1 MSRGAP
7 LRISRV
13 LVWLLVSLAAVL
25 VSDLAVVR
33 FGGLTGLGNLEV
45 LAQDFRQRGS
55 IETRSGDSDRPTEIV
70 LVFFDPESV
79 AEWPYREPFPRA
91 VLADLVEA
99 VTDAGAAAIGL
110 DVFLADTFPALN
122 ELDNGDQRLRAAI
135 ERAGNVVIVSGTEF
149 DGGVP
154 RLAEPHP
161 YFTEVGARVSSADVP
176 DAFERLNDVGLVT
189 RDGEGLAPGFALAL
203 WATARGLDIDSLMTA
218 TQERGFVDL
227 PGIPRSVGA
236 LPDSWLD
243 GTARVDEAILPL
255 PVDFVGP
262 PSHLSAAGAGVEP
275 TFPSF
280 SASLVPTLALFSPEF
295 FAGKIVMMGT
305 SDHFYD
311 RFRTPLSGYRDAG
324 AEAAVG
330 AAVEVTEASPGGD
343 GMAGSAG
350 AVPTG
355 ADAEE
360 DRAAYQWMYGVEIH
374 ANALQNIL
382 DGEYLIPVGRDA
394 TVGIMA
400 IVALLIVGVVFSV
413 GTGWGGFAAFLT
425 GVGVIGLAFWVW
437 VDNAV
442 MLPLVAPLFAGGV
455 SYVGASA
462 WVAIVEG
469 REKRFIQGAFGKYV
483 SPDVV
488 ASIARNPEALQLGG
502 QKRMLSILFSD
513 LSGFTTLSE
522 RMDPQDLLA
531 HLNEYLTEMTQ
542 VVLDEEGTLDKYIG
556 DAIMAFWNAPADVEN
571 HAERALRTAV
581 LMQRK
586 MDELNA
592 RWAEAEEGGEAL
604 LVRIGVNT
612 GEVVVGNVGG
622 ENRFDYSAIGD
633 PVNLAARLEPANKS
647 YDTLNMCSEF
657 TLEHLD
663 RSAFRLRELDL
674 IAVKGKERP
683 VRVFEVVE
691 LAGVD
696 LGPAREACLA
706 AFDAGLA
713 RYRAHDWAGA
723 AAEFERALEAL
734 PEDGPSRVYLER
746 ARQNEADPPPADWDF
761 VVRRTVK

>member
-7 LRISRV
+7 LRVSRA
-13 LVWLLVSLAAVL
+13 LVWLLVALAAVL

-33 FGGLTGLGNLEV
+33 FGGLTGLGNLEI

-55 IETRSGDSDRPTEIV
+55 IETRSGEEDRPTDVV

-99 VTDAGAAAIGL
+99 MTDAGAAAVGI
-110 DVFLADTFPALN
+110 DVFLADTFPELN
-122 ELDNGDQRLRAAI
+122 AIDNGDARLRAAI

-149 DGGVP
+149 DDGEP
-154 RLAEPHP
+154 RLADPHP
-161 YFTEVGARVSSADVP
+161 YFTDAGASVASADVP

-189 RDGEGLAPGFALAL
+189 RDGDALAPGFALAL
-203 WATARGLDIDSLMTA
+203 WATAGGLDVDSLMAA

-227 PGIPRSVGA
+227 PGIPRSVA
-236 LPDSWLD
+236 SLPDAWID
-243 GTARVDEAILPL
+243 GTARVDDAILPL
-255 PVDFVGP
+255 PIDFVGP
-262 PSHLSAAGAGVEP
+262 PSHLSAAGEGVEP

-280 SASLVPTLALFSPEF
+280 SASVVPTLALFTPEF
-295 FAGKIVMMGT
+295 FAGKIVLMGT

-311 RFRTPLSGYRDAG
+311 RFRTPLSGYRDSG

-330 AAVEVTEASPGGD
+330 VSAEGAGD

-350 AVPTG
+350 AMPTQVEAG
-355 ADAEE
+355 AGE

-382 DGEYLIPVGRDA
+382 DGEYLIPVDRDA
-394 TVGIMA
+394 TIGIMA
-400 IVALLIVGVVFSV
+400 VVALAIVGVVFWV
-413 GTGWGGFAAFLT
+413 GTGWGGFAAILI
-425 GVGVIGLAFWVW
+425 GVGVVGLAFWVW

-455 SYVGASA
+455 SYVGSSA

-488 ASIARNPEALQLGG
+488 ASISDNPDALQLGG

-542 VVLDEEGTLDKYIG
+542 VVMDEEGTLDKYIG
-556 DAIMAFWNAPADVEN
+556 DAIMAFWNAPADVPN

-592 RWAEAEEGGEAL
+592 RWAEREDGGEAL

-633 PVNLAARLEPANKS
+633 SVNLAARLEPANKS

-663 RSAFRLRELDL
+663 RDAFRLRELDL

-696 LGPAREACLA
+696 LGEAKEACLA

-713 RYRAHDWAGA
+713 KYQAHDWAGA
-723 AAEFERALEAL
+723 AAEFERAAKAL
-734 PEDGPSRVYLER
+734 PTDGPSRVYLER
-746 ARQNEADPPPADWDF
+746 SRENEADPPPADWDF